1 MFQLL
6 PTQAGNDLGVRNL
19 SQVIDALP
27 AFEVE
32 RCFVAGPALAQRS
45 LTPESL
51 ALPGPLL
58 DGEEVAAL
66 LRTADVVLTY

>member
-1 MFQLL
+1 M
-6 PTQAGNDLGVRNL
+6 
-19 SQVIDALP
+19 
-27 AFEVE
+27 
-32 RCFVAGPALAQRS
+32 AGPALAQRS
-45 LTPESL
+45 LTPKSL